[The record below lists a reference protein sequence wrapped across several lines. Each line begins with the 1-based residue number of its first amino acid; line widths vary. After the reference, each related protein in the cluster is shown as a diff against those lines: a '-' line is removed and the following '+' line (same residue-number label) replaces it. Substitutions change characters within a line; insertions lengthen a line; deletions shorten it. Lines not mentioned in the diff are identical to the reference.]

1 MLLRALL
8 LVIGALISVSGTAL
22 AVDHGQFENVPDDIR
37 AWFKGVRSPAG
48 VPCCDISDGHRT
60 EYDVRAGAY
69 WVPINGLWWRG
80 AEKAIIRNAG
90 NPLGEDA
97 VWYVR
102 LRGNIESRCFVPAG
116 GCLTG
121 SCGGG
126 WTPPRRK
133 FCAAFRSR
141 TIL

>member
-60 EYDVRAGAY
+60 EYAVRAGAY

-80 AEKAIIRNAG
+80 PEKTIIRKAG
-90 NPLGEDA
+90 KPLREAGSRD
-97 VWYVR
+97 VR
-102 LRGNIESRCFVPAG
+102 LR
-116 GCLTG
+116 
-121 SCGGG
+121 
-126 WTPPRRK
+126 RRIANP
-133 FCAAFRSR
+133 C
-141 TIL
+141 